1 MRLIVCT
8 YTTRLRLVRDSEP
21 VYPGLMH
28 QIVTII
34 GPTLFAV
41 VLGYLFGRVS
51 RASEATLV
59 NVSLYVATPCLVF
72 SSMYSSKVV
81 ISGAA
86 KMWASYLIILIGT
99 FLIAWLV
106 FGLVWKKHS
115 ALYLPIVF
123 QNTINIPLP
132 IITLAFGPEGVAQAM
147 IFYIPYALLLNTLG
161 VCMASGRKGLKEG
174 LFVILRTP
182 LIYAVVLALAL
193 NFSGAVLPEVVNKSF
208 SLVGAASVPLMLLVL
223 GMTMRGIRFTQIA
236 ATLTASVIRMGGGFC
251 LGLLAVWALGLTG
264 IPRAI
269 VLFEAAMPSAMFASV
284 LASRYENETE
294 LVSSV
299 VLATTLMSVVAIPA
313 LLYYLT

>member
-1 MRLIVCT
+1 MN
-8 YTTRLRLVRDSEP
+8 
-21 VYPGLMH
+21 

-34 GPTLFAV
+34 GPTLFAI
-41 VLGYLFGRVS
+41 VLGYLFGRIS
-51 RASEATLV
+51 RSSEATLV

-81 ISGAA
+81 IAGAA
-86 KMWASYLIILIGT
+86 RMWASCLIILVGT
-99 FLIAWLV
+99 FILAWLV

-123 QNTINIPLP
+123 QNTLNIPLP
-132 IITLAFGPEGVAQAM
+132 IITLAFGPEGVAQTM
-147 IFYIPYALLLNTLG
+147 LFYIPYALLINTLG
-161 VCMASGRKGLKEG
+161 VYMASGRKGLKEG
-174 LFVILRTP
+174 LVVILRTP

-193 NFSGAVLPEVVNKSF
+193 NFSGAVLPEVVSKSF

-223 GMTMRGIRFTQIA
+223 GMTMRGVRFTQVP
-236 ATLTASVIRMGGGFC
+236 ATLTASAIRMGGGFC
-251 LGLLAVWALGLTG
+251 LGLLAVWVFGLTG

-284 LASRYENETE
+284 LASRYKNETE

-299 VLATTLMSVVAIPA
+299 VLATTIMSIVVIPV
-313 LLYYLT
+313 LIYYLT

>member
-1 MRLIVCT
+1 MQ
-8 YTTRLRLVRDSEP
+8 
-21 VYPGLMH
+21 

-41 VLGYLFGRVS
+41 ALGYLFGRIS

-59 NVSLYVATPCLVF
+59 NVNMYIAAPCLVF
-72 SSMYSSKVV
+72 SAMYSSKIVL
-81 ISGAA
+81 SGAA
-86 KMWASYLIILIGT
+86 RMWASCLIIMLGT
-99 FLIAWLV
+99 FVLAWLV
-106 FGLVWKKHS
+106 FGVVWKKHT

-132 IITLAFGPEGVAQAM
+132 IITLAFGPEGVAQTM
-147 IFYIPYALLLNTLG
+147 LFYIPYALLLNTAG
-161 VCMASGRKGLKEG
+161 VYMASGRKGLKEG
-174 LFVILRTP
+174 LMVILRTP
-182 LIYAVVLALAL
+182 LVYAVVLALAL
-193 NFSGAVLPEVVNKSF
+193 NISGVALPEVVDKSF
-208 SLVGAASVPLMLLVL
+208 GLVGAASVPLMLIVL
-223 GMTMRGIRFTQIA
+223 GMTMRGVRFTQVP

-299 VLATTLMSVVAIPA
+299 VLATTIMSVAVVPVLI
-313 LLYYLT
+313 YYLT

>member
-1 MRLIVCT
+1 MN
-8 YTTRLRLVRDSEP
+8 
-21 VYPGLMH
+21 

-41 VLGYLFGRVS
+41 LLGYLFGRIS
-51 RASEATLV
+51 HASEATLV

-72 SSMYSSKVV
+72 SSMYSNKIV
-81 ISGAA
+81 IQGAA
-86 KMWASYLIILIGT
+86 KIWAACLIILVGT
-99 FLIAWLV
+99 LFLAWVV
-106 FGLVWKKHS
+106 FGLVWKKHT
-115 ALYLPIVF
+115 ALYLPIAF

-132 IITLAFGPEGVAQAM
+132 IITLAFGSEGVALTM
-147 IFYIPYALLLNTLG
+147 LFYVPYALLLNTLG
-161 VCMASGRKGLKEG
+161 VYMASGRKGLKDG
-174 LFVILRTP
+174 LLVILRTP

-223 GMTMRGIRFTQIA
+223 GMTMRGIRFTQVP
-236 ATLTASVIRMGGGFC
+236 ATLTASAIRMGGGFC
-251 LGLLAVWALGLTG
+251 LGLLAVWVLGLTG

-284 LASRYENETE
+284 LASRYKNETE

-299 VLATTLMSVVAIPA
+299 VLATTIASIVVIPV
-313 LLYYLT
+313 LIYYLT

>member
-1 MRLIVCT
+1 MRRALALDGE
-8 YTTRLRLVRDSEP
+8 R
-21 VYPGLMH
+21 VYPGLME

-41 VLGYLFGRVS
+41 ALGYLFGRVS

-59 NVSLYVATPCLVF
+59 NVSMYVAAPCLVF

-81 ISGAA
+81 IEGAA
-86 KMWASYLIILIGT
+86 KMWASCLMILVGT
-99 FLIAWLV
+99 FLLAWLV

-132 IITLAFGPEGVAQAM
+132 IIALAFGPEGVAQTM
-147 IFYIPYALLLNTLG
+147 LFYIPYALLINTLG
-161 VCMASGRKGLKEG
+161 VYMASGRKGLKEG
-174 LFVILRTP
+174 LLIILRTP
-182 LIYAVVLALAL
+182 LIYAVILALVL
-193 NFSGAVLPEVVNKSF
+193 NFSGVVLPEVVDKSF
-208 SLVGAASVPLMLLVL
+208 SLVGGASVPLMLIVL
-223 GMTMRGIRFTQIA
+223 GMTIRGTRFTQVP
-236 ATLTASVIRMGGGFC
+236 ATLTASAIRMGGGFC
-251 LGLLAVWALGLTG
+251 LGLLAVWVFGLTG

-284 LASRYENETE
+284 LASRYRNEAE

-299 VLATTLMSVVAIPA
+299 VLATTVLSVVAIPA